1 MPRARRRP
9 SGRSSWATG
18 STIRPA
24 SCSPGIRARANST
37 PCARKC
43 AGSSEPSRP
52 RISFTSFRHG
62 GLTDAQD
69 QGVVAPREREDAHP
83 LRQAHRAPGHRRHHQ
98 ASRRPPRQA
107 GRERSFRPFRRS
119 KKNNDPP
126 SGAAPGGEP
135 TFSFLSERQQP
146 FVGKRGDPGRTR
158 TCDLQLRR
166 LLLYPL
172 SYGAEAGLFVQ
183 LCLAAMRK
191 ARSPP

>member
-1 MPRARRRP
+1 MLTRYVKRTERQVID
-9 SGRSSWATG
+9 G
-18 STIRPA
+18 TI
-24 SCSPGIRARANST
+24 
-37 PCARKC
+37 K
-43 AGSSEPSRP
+43 
-52 RISFTSFRHG
+52 
-62 GLTDAQD
+62 
-69 QGVVAPREREDAHP
+69 
-83 LRQAHRAPGHRRHHQ
+83 
-98 ASRRPPRQA
+98 RRPPRQA

-119 KKNNDPP
+119 KKNDDPP

-191 ARSPP
+191 ARSPSQSMRLPGTCQWPPRYSSKIKVPNDSGTNSEWLKGLESARQGPTMLDL